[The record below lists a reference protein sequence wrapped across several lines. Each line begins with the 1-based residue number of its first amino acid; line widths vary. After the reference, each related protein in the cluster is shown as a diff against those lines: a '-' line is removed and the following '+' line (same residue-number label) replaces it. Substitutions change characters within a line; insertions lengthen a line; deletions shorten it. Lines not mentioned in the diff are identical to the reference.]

1 MLHNVAFIPSGAR
14 SRPRKTF
21 GVADLYSLVF
31 FTNKAR
37 NLKTKIS
44 PDSLFKYNARSLKI
58 GVVYICYRKEW
69 MVFEDKGFKILKHFG
84 G

>member
-1 MLHNVAFIPSGAR
+1 MAFIPSGAR
-14 SRPRKTF
+14 SRPRTTF
-21 GVADLYSLVF
+21 GEADLYFLVF

-58 GVVYICYRKEW
+58 GVVYIHMLKER
-69 MVFEDKGFKILKHFG
+69 MDGV
-84 G
+84 